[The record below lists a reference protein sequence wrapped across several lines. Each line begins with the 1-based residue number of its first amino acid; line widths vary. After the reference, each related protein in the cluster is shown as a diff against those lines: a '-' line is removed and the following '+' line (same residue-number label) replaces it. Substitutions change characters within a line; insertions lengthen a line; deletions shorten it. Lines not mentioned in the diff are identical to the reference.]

1 MEAVMTERIDETLKK
16 IAAATSTTNTPT
28 SSNTDSAAKRRQAGL
43 LGDPECPHCGGLG
56 YLRLDLPLDHPDFG
70 KLQPCTCRHSQI
82 SQQVHRRLFSLSNLE
97 ELRHLTFENFQPRGR
112 IGLGPAQANTLERA
126 FNSARQFSQ
135 NLSGWLLLEGTYGS
149 GKTHLAAAIAN
160 FAVSMGVPTLFLT
173 VPDLLDTLRF
183 SYGDP
188 GASYEERFDEI
199 RRVQLLILDDFG
211 TQNSTSWAQE
221 KLFQILNYRYIN
233 HLPTVVTTNLA
244 MEELEGRIASR
255 LQDPELVTRVRI
267 EATDFR
273 NPMEEVGY
281 QDLSSLPM
289 LHDRTFGNFSDRR
302 GEGLTASE
310 AGSLEKAFQ
319 AARRFAE
326 EPRGWLVFS
335 GPYGCGKTH
344 LAAAI
349 ANYRTSEGFP
359 VMFVTVPDLLE
370 HLRATFNP
378 ESPVRFDRRF
388 KEFSTAPLLIL
399 DDLGTQTSTRWAKEK
414 LDMLLNYRY
423 MAELP
428 TVITTVER
436 IDEIDPR
443 IRSRMLDKR
452 LCSVFPI
459 VAPAF
464 TGGRRREVKSV
475 KKPRR

>member
-1 MEAVMTERIDETLKK
+1 MTERIDETLKK
-16 IAAATSTTNTPT
+16 IAAATSTTSTPT
-28 SSNTDSAAKRRQAGL
+28 SSSTESAAKRRQAGL
-43 LGDPECPHCGGLG
+43 LGDPECPHCSGLG
-56 YLRLDLPLDHPDFG
+56 YLRLDLPLDHADFG

-97 ELRHLTFENFQPRGR
+97 ELRHLTFENFQSRGR

-135 NLSGWLLLEGTYGS
+135 HLSGWLLLEGPIGC

-160 FAVSMGVPTLFLT
+160 FAVSVGVPTLFLT
-173 VPDLLDTLRF
+173 VPDLLDNLRF

-188 GASYEERFDEI
+188 EASYEERFEEI

-211 TQNSTSWAQE
+211 TQNATAWAQE

-233 HLPTVVTTNLA
+233 RLPTVVTTNLY
-244 MEELEGRIASR
+244 MEEIEGRIASR
-255 LQDPELVTRVRI
+255 LHDPELVTRVHF

-273 NPMEEVGY
+273 DPTEEVGY
-281 QDLSSLPM
+281 QDLSSLPL
-289 LHDRTFGNFSDRR
+289 LHDRTFGNFSDRS

-310 AGSLEKAFQ
+310 VQSLEKAFQ
-319 AARRFAE
+319 AAYRFAE
-326 EPRGWLVFS
+326 EPSGWLVLS

-349 ANYRTSEGFP
+349 ANYRTSQGFP
-359 VMFVTVPDLLE
+359 VMFATVPELLD

-378 ESPVRFDRRF
+378 ESPVRLDRRF
-388 KEFSTAPLLIL
+388 NEFKNAPLLIL

-414 LDMLLNYRY
+414 LDMLLNHRY
-423 MAELP
+423 IAELP

-452 LCSVFPI
+452 LCTVFPI
-459 VAPAF
+459 TAPAY
-464 TGGRRREVKSV
+464 TGGRRREAKTI
-475 KKPRR
+475 KKTRR